1 MLQGHYHQTSTKSIV
16 FDNGGYLR
24 LAAGAAYQKGQ
35 WSKAARYATFDSG
48 RVTIFPIRYEDKPGE
63 KWSLDTS
70 LFESPTYTKSYSI
83 PGRDAS
89 QQVSSSPSSACDNG
103 MVTVSGRP
111 EIISYE
117 RYREGLRNQFGIV
130 ASRGLDNYQD
140 IEFPL
145 EDVFIDLHISE
156 LYGKVDA
163 YDKGHTVETKKISQ
177 DALLQE
183 IFHGN
188 ARTNVLLLIGDPGS
202 GKTTLLQHYAMLC
215 LEGDHGRLF
224 PEAASFVGGAGA
236 AMPGAVGRLLVATTP
251 PATGSTVLASAWFS
265 SRSSKAKSDD
275 CL

>member
-1 MLQGHYHQTSTKSIV
+1 M
-16 FDNGGYLR
+16 
-24 LAAGAAYQKGQ
+24 
-35 WSKAARYATFDSG
+35 YATFDSG

-224 PEAASFVGGAGA
+224 PEAASFVGGLGQLCRELSVGCSWRRRPRQPAQRCWLP
-236 AMPGAVGRLLVATTP
+236 PGFRPVAQKQSRMTASEQIDDPAPVTFRAKSATTH
-251 PATGSTVLASAWFS
+251 ARHW
-265 SRSSKAKSDD
+265 
-275 CL
+275 